1 MRTLPPVLSMT
12 LLGALGCGAAK
23 AEVEVPEYAPADQA
37 KCSVAVSQKE
47 PLIIEWPATQRTQ
60 LEALATRGAIAVR
73 YSGCEMEVISGCRVP
88 RRYGYTPTSRHRDAL
103 HIKNEDDLY
112 AKLPLGAAS
121 LSGELKK
128 AGELSVEMTLVG
140 TYQTDRT
147 EITRDE
153 LGGECTSATHVVN
166 ALIVG
171 AFSFHAGGS
180 AEARGE
186 AGVGDAG
193 VGSSSVAEEKV
204 IRSAGNEE
212 ACGTSTRDDERPP
225 QDCSALVRL
234 EVAEIGDA
242 RLAAVVPPPTPV
254 PEPALP
260 SPEPAPQ
267 PAVPAPE
274 PVGVNPPPAEP
285 VLRPAPRRPEA
296 PPPPAPASG
305 FSFTPY
311 GERNELAAS
320 TATWIYVAGIGGG
333 VALLA
338 IIGGVA
344 GGVASNGSDEP
355 SGNFRSLEDDAV
367 TVSLPVIE
375 W

>member
-1 MRTLPPVLSMT
+1 MALVRRLSLLT
-12 LLGALGCGAAK
+12 LLGTLGCGSAK
-23 AEVEVPEYAPADQA
+23 AEVEVPEYTPENQA

-88 RRYGYTPTSRHRDAL
+88 RSYGYTPTSRHRDAL

-112 AKLPLGAAS
+112 TKLPLGAAS

-147 EITRDE
+147 EVTRDE
-153 LGGECTSATHVVN
+153 LQGDCASATHVVN

-180 AEARGE
+180 ATASGE
-186 AGVGDAG
+186 AGVGEAG
-193 VGSSSVAEEKV
+193 VGSTSVAEEKI
-204 IRSAGNEE
+204 IRSAGHEE
-212 ACGTSTRDDERPP
+212 ACGTSSRDDERPP

-234 EVAEIGDA
+234 EVAEIGEA
-242 RLAAVVPPPTPV
+242 RVAAVVPPPTPA
-254 PEPALP
+254 PIP
-260 SPEPAPQ
+260 SPEPMP
-267 PAVPAPE
+267 PEPGRPAPE
-274 PVGVNPPPAEP
+274 PVDAPDPASEP
-285 VLRPAPRRPEA
+285 VLRPAPPSPA
-296 PPPPAPASG
+296 AAPPAPPSNFA
-305 FSFTPY
+305 FTPY
-311 GERNELAAS
+311 GERNALAES
-320 TATWIYVAGIGGG
+320 TTWWIYVAGIGGG
-333 VALLA
+333 LA
-338 IIGGVA
+338 VIAIAGGVA
-344 GGVASNGSDEP
+344 GGVAANASDP
-355 SGNFRSLEDDAV
+355 PTGNFRSLEDDAV
-367 TVSLPVIE
+367 TVGLPVVS